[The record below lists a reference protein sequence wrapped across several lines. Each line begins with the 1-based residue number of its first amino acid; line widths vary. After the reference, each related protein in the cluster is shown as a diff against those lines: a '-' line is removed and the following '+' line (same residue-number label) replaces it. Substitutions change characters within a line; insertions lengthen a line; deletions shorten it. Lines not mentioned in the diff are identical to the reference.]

1 MQNTCC
7 VGLAENMERTN
18 FSLLFVFCCAPT
30 HPPKAARGAEA
41 MDASE
46 LHDAASPQADA
57 GVNSSHPH
65 GNAQHE
71 VQVGDE
77 HQQAL
82 TLALPERDAFYE
94 VEDPTPLE
102 WAKELVRM
110 HAERNDVVAARNTEM
125 MRRIKEVTR
134 HQSRTDNCIDDEA
147 VGLART
153 RVAAEA
159 ATRRAAQRARIRREN
174 AQYRQRLDTMG
185 PKIDDDTEDDATGVA
200 RARLRAQS
208 AASRR
213 AAAAAMR
220 AQNLTMRQRLESVQA
235 VTDNKI
241 WDDGVGSAGAA
252 RSIVAAESRR
262 RRAEESRL
270 LEDANDAYRRR
281 INNAV
286 AAVDDDITDDVAADG
301 TVGAGRAE
309 AAAASRARK
318 AAEAA
323 GLAAENRAMR
333 DRIRSTG
340 AAVDDDITD
349 DVAADG
355 TVGAGRAEAA
365 AASRA
370 RKAAEAAGLAAEN
383 RAMRDRIRKIDAG
396 GAVDEL
402 DITDAADAADGT
414 TTGAGRAAVTAASRA
429 RHKVALEAKLGAETR
444 VNRQRSA
451 ELQQRLKKSQAHHPG
466 LTDQKTT
473 PREPAAQPKMDA
485 GGTPR
490 SAAKRRPSMRAGA
503 FCGHTGSVT
512 STARGATS
520 GGATSARG
528 AGSAHVSGAR
538 AGTSTSGAAASRPAE
553 VVRGRRRDASA
564 AAVRPGDAQR
574 SVKAQGSSV
583 QAQESTFAAHKESS
597 EAQQESSSTAVEDAS
612 EVRVR
617 ITPLWTAWFP

>member
-333 DRIRSTG
+333 DRIR
-340 AAVDDDITD
+340 
-349 DVAADG
+349 
-355 TVGAGRAEAA
+355 
-365 AASRA
+365 
-370 RKAAEAAGLAAEN
+370 
-383 RAMRDRIRKIDAG
+383 KIDAG